1 MKKVKPADQTQELRR
16 AKLEFLKRNRQ
27 AYKAFVAAYKRLLD
41 GFEGVDTEELLA
53 ESLQRPAAANASLQ
67 FMAAWIKGT
76 HNMDGH
82 PLLLPTEEK
91 AALYREQILT
101 DARGILERILAPFES
116 AADCLLI
123 SCDLTR
129 PKKVILAEFER
140 VLDNE
145 LQTYRRATGHEWVE
159 PETGGWEKET
169 LPQSRAKWLGRA
181 DELLEVWDLHK
192 RAGKQSALK
201 TFEQIARKIGRPVS
215 TIKDQWRLAYE
226 KIYGEPYTPELKFSS
241 EEKRREAE
249 ELCAVCTEQKCYRK
263 QFDRKTGVETL
274 LQIPCKEYLEL
285 AGVER
290 KLKTVEY
297 SEQVLY
303 GDMADD

>member
-67 FMAAWIKGT
+67 FMASWFKLM
-76 HNMDGH
+76 HDMDGH

-116 AADCLLI
+116 AADCLLV

-129 PKKVILAEFER
+129 PKKVILAEAEK

-159 PETGGWEKET
+159 PEAGGWEKET
-169 LPQSRAKWLGRA
+169 LPQSRLKWIGIT
-181 DELLEVWDLHK
+181 DELLQVWDEYQ

-201 TFEQIARKIGRPVS
+201 TFEQIAGKIGRPVS

-226 KIYGEPYTPELKFSS
+226 KIYGEPYTPDLKFSS
-241 EEKRREAE
+241 EEKRREADS
-249 ELCAVCTEQKCYRK
+249 LCASCMDAKCYRRGGDDDGISW
-263 QFDRKTGVETL
+263 F
-274 LQIPCKEYLEL
+274 PCKKYLEL

-297 SEQVLY
+297 NEKILY
-303 GDMADD
+303 GDMDD

>member
-116 AADCLLI
+116 AADCLLV

-129 PKKVILAEFER
+129 PKEVILAEAEK
-140 VLDNE
+140 VIDNE
-145 LQTYRRATGHEWVE
+145 WQTYRRATGHEWVE
-159 PETGGWEKET
+159 TEAGGWEKET
-169 LPQSRAKWLGRA
+169 LPQSRLKWIGIT
-181 DELLEVWDLHK
+181 DELLQVWDEYQ

-201 TFEQIARKIGRPVS
+201 TFEQIAGKIGRPVS

-226 KIYGEPYTPELKFSS
+226 KIYGEPYTPDLKFSS
-241 EEKRREAE
+241 EEKRREADS
-249 ELCAVCTEQKCYRK
+249 LCASCMDAKCYRRGGDDDGISW
-263 QFDRKTGVETL
+263 F
-274 LQIPCKEYLEL
+274 PCNKYIEL
-285 AGVER
+285 AGKER

-297 SEQVLY
+297 NEKILY
-303 GDMADD
+303 GDMDD